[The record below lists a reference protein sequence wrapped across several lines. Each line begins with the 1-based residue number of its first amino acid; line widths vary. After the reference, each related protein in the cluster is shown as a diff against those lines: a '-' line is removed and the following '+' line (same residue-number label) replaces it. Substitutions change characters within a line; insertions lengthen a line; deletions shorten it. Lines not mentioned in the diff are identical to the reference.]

1 MTKERRNILIVD
13 DDEDLLV
20 VIGQAVKNLSSLD
33 VHDNIFLVSDGDEA
47 AKVCSRVKI
56 HALLTDIK
64 MPNKTGDE
72 LINDLRHK
80 EGKDFPIFVM
90 TSFSTEKLVED
101 LEKINAVK
109 VYKKPIDIETL
120 LKELSDYLDKMYS

>member
-1 MTKERRNILIVD
+1 M
-13 DDEDLLV
+13 V